1 MIKDAEFS
9 NFTEHKNQKK
19 IVLIWFFFVESECE
33 QYSAHIVSPELVLTS
48 AIFRTKYTMLIDR
61 LTTESPICMC
71 EFFIDRTSKS
81 KNPLGG
87 LIYVHCEAANLATCA
102 GMHGNR

>member
-9 NFTEHKNQKK
+9 NFTEQKNQKK
-19 IVLIWFFFVESECE
+19 FGLIWFFFVESECE

>member
-9 NFTEHKNQKK
+9 NFTEQKNQNFF
-19 IVLIWFFFVESECE
+19 VLIWFFFVESECE
-33 QYSAHIVSPELVLTS
+33 QYSAHSPELVLTS
-48 AIFRTKYTMLIDR
+48 ALVRTKYNMLIDR

>member
-1 MIKDAEFS
+1 MQSCLQSEMFLS
-9 NFTEHKNQKK
+9 NSVDMMKNLQ
-19 IVLIWFFFVESECE
+19 IYYAV
-33 QYSAHIVSPELVLTS
+33 
-48 AIFRTKYTMLIDR
+48 DR
-61 LTTESPICMC
+61 LTMESPICVC

-87 LIYVHCEAANLATCA
+87 LIYVHCAAANLATCA